1 MFTRVLLNIT
11 KHKVL
16 NILLVFLLIL
26 SFAGITLSSVFAYK
40 TNGFLN
46 KIYDEEDVVLL
57 SSEALDSDGY
67 SFGYSMDAAKFDVY
81 VDIYE
86 KIRSEYKDLD
96 VKLDFNL
103 DNLSAK
109 QLPSSEEEVDG
120 GYFYKSVYFVHSLS
134 EFGEMYNV
142 DNDFDKNKIY
152 ITPDVAE
159 EYGVKVGD
167 VIDFETSEGFAFMDF
182 GDSGDVEGTSVGQLE
197 IGGIL
202 EPTEQWKRE
211 MGGSEYA
218 DLMAYI
224 PVDALLTLDTST
236 MTTYYSKIIISGDD
250 SQMKKVY
257 DDVKNQ
263 ANDMHVYYSKNIED
277 KDLEFFVKIKNFFI
291 ITLITAI
298 VIFALS
304 MVSLNNNIM
313 ERRNSEFR
321 LYNVFGVGTGE
332 LLVQLI
338 LEKLSLIIFSLII
351 AVPLFLKLVLVG
363 TNIVD
368 NIVEYSLRSEML
380 LVNLLYSTE
389 RYELVNTLSNGTT
402 GIKVNNFLIIMFGLV
417 IMLIITVIIVLI
429 QLILNRNSIVNQRR
443 GV

>member
-40 TNGFLN
+40 TSEFLN
-46 KIYDEEDVVLL
+46 TIYDEDDMVLISTDSLEDN
-57 SSEALDSDGY
+57 GY
-67 SFGYSMDAAKFDVY
+67 LYGFDLPDVGFDVY
-81 VDIYE
+81 ADMYE
-86 KIRSEYKDLD
+86 KFKADYQDLD
-96 VKLDFNL
+96 VEFDFYIQNIT
-103 DNLSAK
+103 AK
-109 QLPSSEEEVDG
+109 QFPEYEVEYEDG
-120 GYFYKSVYFVHSLS
+120 YYYQSVYYVNNIEDLEDLYTVES
-134 EFGEMYNV
+134 GY
-142 DNDFDKNKIY
+142 DKNKIY
-152 ITPDVAE
+152 ISQDVADD
-159 EYGVKVGD
+159 YDVKVGD
-167 VIDFETSEGFAFMDF
+167 VIDFETTDVFAFIDF
-182 GDSGDVEGTSVGQLE
+182 GESSTSENTSVGQLE

-202 EPTEQWKRE
+202 EPTERTKRE
-211 MGGSEYA
+211 MQGSEYS
-218 DLMAYI
+218 DYI
-224 PVDALLTLDTST
+224 AFFPQEALVSLDTTT
-236 MTTYYSKIIISGDD
+236 MVPSYASITISGDD
-250 SQMKKVY
+250 DKVEKVY

-263 ANDMHVYYSKNIED
+263 SNEIHVYYSKNIED

-291 ITLITAI
+291 ITLITSI

-332 LLVQLI
+332 MLVQLI

-351 AVPLFLKLVLVG
+351 AVPLFLKLVLIG
-363 TNIVD
+363 SNIVD

-380 LVNLLYSTE
+380 LVNLLYSSGK
-389 RYELVNTLSNGTT
+389 YELVDTLSNGTSA
-402 GIKVNNFLIIMFGLV
+402 IKVNNFLIIMFGII
-417 IMLIITVIIVLI
+417 IMVIITVIILLI
-429 QLILNRNSIVNQRR
+429 QLILNRNNIINQRR